1 MTPKTSLRH
10 VVGGNNYCI
19 CTWMCRN
26 CRMPIANPWHMDV
39 FLLWLMSFA
48 LIGVNCFL
56 CRRVLCFVP
65 AEDWL
70 PNRLV
75 QQLFSSCAFK
85 LLSLSLYFI
94 TVFETLQTLIEQ
106 LTLVTNSL
114 HVDCGTKISVLVG
127 RLVMPVEVADLI
139 DVELVI
145 SLWSG
150 SNFKVLELQ
159 FRQLASTT
167 KWRPCVQPYL

>member
-75 QQLFSSCAFK
+75 QQLFSSCASK
-85 LLSLSLYFI
+85 LLSLSVFHNSFWDITNADRTVNTCHKFI
-94 TVFETLQTLIEQ
+94 A
-106 LTLVTNSL
+106 
-114 HVDCGTKISVLVG
+114 CGTKISVFVG
-127 RLVMPVEVADLI
+127 RLVMPVDVADLI